1 MRHAAGNSR
10 PAVQAAAG
18 PPSWRSMVA
27 ALRVPAFAW
36 YWSGQLV
43 SVIGTWSQVVAVSWL
58 VLDLTHSAVALGTIT
73 LLQTLPMLVFALPGG
88 VIADRVPRRQLLI
101 VTQVALAAQAI
112 ALGLLVVLHLVT
124 IWEIG
129 LLSVV
134 LGTANALNGPAQQAF
149 VPELVGRELVPDAVA
164 LNSVQ
169 FNTARMIGGAVGGLA
184 VAAWGVS
191 GALFFNAATFLPILV
206 VLMVIRSAHAVT
218 RPAVHASMLAD
229 LRAGLS
235 YALRTA
241 PVRRV
246 VLVLGVVGL
255 LGYNWQVAVPLI
267 ARFML
272 HRQVTGY
279 GLLMSALGAGSLV
292 AAIMLTRDQR
302 ASEHRLMT
310 GAVALGAVL
319 MALGL
324 SYSYVASLVLLAV
337 GGLAG
342 LVATITA
349 NTRLQMLT
357 PDELRG
363 RVMGIYVLLMGG
375 TTPVGAFAFGEIAGH
390 LSTGDALIAFGAT
403 TVVTVGAIWLRRH
416 EISLRPRAPSPAD
429 ADADA

>member
-1 MRHAAGNSR
+1 
-10 PAVQAAAG
+10 
-18 PPSWRSMVA
+18 MVA

-58 VLDLTHSAVALGTIT
+58 VLDLTHSAIALGTIT
-73 LLQTLPMLVFALPGG
+73 LLQTLPILAFALPGG
-88 VIADRVPRRQLLI
+88 VIADRVPRRRLLI
-101 VTQVALAAQAI
+101 ATQAALAAQAI
-112 ALGLLVVLHLVT
+112 ALGLLVALHLAT
-124 IWEIG
+124 LWEIG
-129 LLSVV
+129 LLSFV

-149 VPELVGRELVPDAVA
+149 VPELVGRDLVPDAVA

-169 FNTARMIGGAVGGLA
+169 FNTARMIGGAAGGLA

-206 VLMVIRSAHAVT
+206 VLMVIRAAH
-218 RPAVHASMLAD
+218 PAPPPAARASVLAD
-229 LRAGLS
+229 LRAGLG
-235 YALRTA
+235 YALRTK

-279 GLLMSALGAGSLV
+279 GALMSALGAGSLA
-292 AAIMLTRDQR
+292 AAILLARDQR
-302 ASEHRLMT
+302 ASEHRLMA
-310 GAVALGAVL
+310 GAVVLGAVL
-319 MALGL
+319 VALGL
-324 SYSYVASLVLLAV
+324 SYSYPASLALLAV
-337 GGLAG
+337 GGFAG

-349 NTRLQMLT
+349 NTRLQLLT

-375 TTPVGAFAFGEIAGH
+375 TTPIGAFAFGEIAGH

-403 TVVTVGAIWLRRH
+403 TVLTVSAIWLHRRETTRH
-416 EISLRPRAPSPAD
+416 PRAPSTAG
-429 ADADA
+429 

>member
-1 MRHAAGNSR
+1 
-10 PAVQAAAG
+10 
-18 PPSWRSMVA
+18 MVA

-58 VLDLTHSAVALGTIT
+58 VLDLTHSAIALGTIT
-73 LLQTLPMLVFALPGG
+73 LLQTLPILAFALPGG
-88 VIADRVPRRQLLI
+88 VIADRVPRRRLLI
-101 VTQVALAAQAI
+101 ATQAALAAQAI
-112 ALGLLVVLHLVT
+112 ALGLLVALHLAT
-124 IWEIG
+124 LWEIG
-129 LLSVV
+129 LLSFV

-149 VPELVGRELVPDAVA
+149 VPELVGRDLVPDAVA

-169 FNTARMIGGAVGGLA
+169 FNTARMIGGAAGGLA

-206 VLMVIRSAHAVT
+206 VLMVIRAAH
-218 RPAVHASMLAD
+218 PAPPPAARASVLAD
-229 LRAGLS
+229 LRAGLG
-235 YALRTA
+235 YALRTK

-279 GLLMSALGAGSLV
+279 GALMSALGAGSLA
-292 AAIMLTRDQR
+292 AAILLARDQR
-302 ASEHRLMT
+302 ASEHRLMA

-319 MALGL
+319 VALGL
-324 SYSYVASLVLLAV
+324 SYSYPASLALLAV
-337 GGLAG
+337 GGFAG

-375 TTPVGAFAFGEIAGH
+375 TTPIGAFAFGEIAGH

-403 TVVTVGAIWLRRH
+403 TVLTVSAIWLHRRETTRH
-416 EISLRPRAPSPAD
+416 PRAPSPAG
-429 ADADA
+429 

>member
-1 MRHAAGNSR
+1 
-10 PAVQAAAG
+10 
-18 PPSWRSMVA
+18 MVA

-58 VLDLTHSAVALGTIT
+58 VLDLTHSAIALGTIT
-73 LLQTLPMLVFALPGG
+73 LLQTLPILAFALPGG
-88 VIADRVPRRQLLI
+88 VIADRVPRRRLLI
-101 VTQVALAAQAI
+101 ATQVALAAQAI
-112 ALGLLVVLHLVT
+112 ALGLLVALHLAT
-124 IWEIG
+124 LWEIG
-129 LLSVV
+129 LLSFV

-149 VPELVGRELVPDAVA
+149 VPELVGRDLVPDAVA

-169 FNTARMIGGAVGGLA
+169 FNTARMIGGAAGGLA

-191 GALFFNAATFLPILV
+191 GALFFNAATFLPILA
-206 VLMVIRSAHAVT
+206 VLMVIRAAH
-218 RPAVHASMLAD
+218 PAPPPAARASVLAD
-229 LRAGLS
+229 LRAGLG
-235 YALRTA
+235 YALRTK

-279 GLLMSALGAGSLV
+279 GALMSALGAGSLA
-292 AAIMLTRDQR
+292 AAILLARDQR
-302 ASEHRLMT
+302 ASEHRLMA

-319 MALGL
+319 VALGL
-324 SYSYVASLVLLAV
+324 SYSYPASLALLAV
-337 GGLAG
+337 GGFAG

-375 TTPVGAFAFGEIAGH
+375 TTPIGAFAFGEIAGH
-390 LSTGDALIAFGAT
+390 LSTGDALITFGTT
-403 TVVTVGAIWLRRH
+403 TVLTVGAIWLHRRATTRH
-416 EISLRPRAPSPAD
+416 PRAPSPAG
-429 ADADA
+429 

>member
-1 MRHAAGNSR
+1 
-10 PAVQAAAG
+10 
-18 PPSWRSMVA
+18 MVA

-58 VLDLTHSAVALGTIT
+58 VLDLTHSAIALGTIT
-73 LLQTLPMLVFALPGG
+73 LLQTLPILAFALPGG
-88 VIADRVPRRQLLI
+88 VIADRVPRRRLLI
-101 VTQVALAAQAI
+101 ATQAALAAQAI
-112 ALGLLVVLHLVT
+112 ALGLLVALHLAT
-124 IWEIG
+124 LWEIG
-129 LLSVV
+129 LLSFV

-149 VPELVGRELVPDAVA
+149 VPELVGRNLVPDAVA

-206 VLMVIRSAHAVT
+206 VLMVIRAAH
-218 RPAVHASMLAD
+218 PAPPPAARASVLAD
-229 LRAGLS
+229 LRAGLG
-235 YALRTA
+235 YALRTK

-246 VLVLGVVGL
+246 VMVLGVVGL

-279 GLLMSALGAGSLV
+279 GALMSALGAGSLA
-292 AAIMLTRDQR
+292 AAILLARDQR
-302 ASEHRLMT
+302 ASEHRLMA
-310 GAVALGAVL
+310 GAVVLGAVL
-319 MALGL
+319 VALGL
-324 SYSYVASLVLLAV
+324 SYSYPASLALLAV
-337 GGLAG
+337 GGFAG

-349 NTRLQMLT
+349 NNRLQMLT

-375 TTPVGAFAFGEIAGH
+375 TTPIGAFAFGEIAGH

-403 TVVTVGAIWLRRH
+403 TVLTVSAIWLHRRETTRH
-416 EISLRPRAPSPAD
+416 PRAPSTAG
-429 ADADA
+429 

>member
-1 MRHAAGNSR
+1 MRHAADDSR
-10 PAVQAAAG
+10 PAALAAAG

-58 VLDLTHSAVALGTIT
+58 VLDLTHSAIALGTIT
-73 LLQTLPMLVFALPGG
+73 LLQTLPILAFALPGG
-88 VIADRVPRRQLLI
+88 VIADRVPRRRLLI
-101 VTQVALAAQAI
+101 ATQVALAAQAI
-112 ALGLLVVLHLVT
+112 ALGLLVALHLVT

-129 LLSVV
+129 LLSFV

-191 GALFFNAATFLPILV
+191 GALFFNAATFLPILA
-206 VLMVIRSAHAVT
+206 VLMVIRAAHAAP
-218 RPAVHASMLAD
+218 RPATHASVLAD
-229 LRAGLS
+229 LRAGLG
-235 YALRTA
+235 YALRTK

-279 GLLMSALGAGSLV
+279 GALMSALGAGSLV
-292 AAIMLTRDQR
+292 AAILLARDQR
-302 ASEHRLMT
+302 ASEHRLMA
-310 GAVALGAVL
+310 GAVVLGAVL

-324 SYSYVASLVLLAV
+324 SYSYPASLVLLSV
-337 GGLAG
+337 GGFAG

-375 TTPVGAFAFGEIAGH
+375 TTPIGAFAFGEIAGH
-390 LSTGDALIAFGAT
+390 LSTGDALITFGAT
-403 TVVTVGAIWLRRH
+403 TVVTVGAIWLHRR
-416 EISLRPRAPSPAD
+416 EASLHPRAPGPAD
-429 ADADA
+429 TGRG

>member
-1 MRHAAGNSR
+1 
-10 PAVQAAAG
+10 
-18 PPSWRSMVA
+18 MVA

-58 VLDLTHSAVALGTIT
+58 VLDLTHSAIALGTIT
-73 LLQTLPMLVFALPGG
+73 LLQTLPILAFALPGG
-88 VIADRVPRRQLLI
+88 VIADRVPRRRLLI
-101 VTQVALAAQAI
+101 ATQVALAAQAI
-112 ALGLLVVLHLVT
+112 ALGLLVALHLAT
-124 IWEIG
+124 LWEIG
-129 LLSVV
+129 LLSFV

-149 VPELVGRELVPDAVA
+149 VPELVGRNLVPDAVA

-169 FNTARMIGGAVGGLA
+169 FNTARMIGGAAGGLA

-191 GALFFNAATFLPILV
+191 GALFFNAATFLPILA
-206 VLMVIRSAHAVT
+206 VLMVIRAAH
-218 RPAVHASMLAD
+218 PAPPPAARASVLAD
-229 LRAGLS
+229 LRAGLG
-235 YALRTA
+235 YALRTK

-246 VLVLGVVGL
+246 VMVLGVVGL

-279 GLLMSALGAGSLV
+279 GALMSALGAGSLA
-292 AAIMLTRDQR
+292 AAILLARDQR
-302 ASEHRLMT
+302 ASEHRLMA

-319 MALGL
+319 VALGL
-324 SYSYVASLVLLAV
+324 SYSYPASLALLAV
-337 GGLAG
+337 GGFAG

-375 TTPVGAFAFGEIAGH
+375 TTPIGAFAFGEIAGH
-390 LSTGDALIAFGAT
+390 LSTGDALITFGTT
-403 TVVTVGAIWLRRH
+403 TVLTVGAIWLHRRATTRH
-416 EISLRPRAPSPAD
+416 PRAPSPAG
-429 ADADA
+429 

>member
-1 MRHAAGNSR
+1 MRHTADDPR
-10 PAVQAAAG
+10 PAAPVTAG

-58 VLDLTHSAVALGTIT
+58 VLDLTHSAIALGTIT
-73 LLQTLPMLVFALPGG
+73 LLQTLPILAFALPGG
-88 VIADRVPRRQLLI
+88 VIADRVPRRRLLI
-101 VTQVALAAQAI
+101 ATQAALAAQAI
-112 ALGLLVVLHLVT
+112 ALGLLVALHLVT
-124 IWEIG
+124 LWEIG
-129 LLSVV
+129 LLSFV

-149 VPELVGRELVPDAVA
+149 VPELVGRDLVPDAVA

-191 GALFFNAATFLPILV
+191 GALFFNAATFLPILA
-206 VLMVIRSAHAVT
+206 VLMVIRAAHPAP
-218 RPAVHASMLAD
+218 RPATRASVLAD
-229 LRAGLS
+229 LRAGLG
-235 YALRTA
+235 YALRTK

-246 VLVLGVVGL
+246 VMVLGVVGL

-279 GLLMSALGAGSLV
+279 GALMSALGAGSLA
-292 AAIMLTRDQR
+292 AAILLARDQR
-302 ASEHRLMT
+302 ASEHRLMA
-310 GAVALGAVL
+310 GAVVLGAVL
-319 MALGL
+319 VALGL
-324 SYSYVASLVLLAV
+324 SYSYPASLVLLAV
-337 GGLAG
+337 GGFAG

-375 TTPVGAFAFGEIAGH
+375 TTPIGAFAFGEIAGH

-403 TVVTVGAIWLRRH
+403 TVLTVGVIWLHRRATTPH
-416 EISLRPRAPSPAD
+416 PRAPGPTG
-429 ADADA
+429 

>member
-1 MRHAAGNSR
+1 
-10 PAVQAAAG
+10 
-18 PPSWRSMVA
+18 MVA

-58 VLDLTHSAVALGTIT
+58 VLDLTHSAIALGTIT
-73 LLQTLPMLVFALPGG
+73 LLQTLPILAFALPGG
-88 VIADRVPRRQLLI
+88 VIADRVPRRRLLI
-101 VTQVALAAQAI
+101 ATQAALAAQAI
-112 ALGLLVVLHLVT
+112 ALGLLVALHLAT
-124 IWEIG
+124 LWEIG
-129 LLSVV
+129 LLSFV

-149 VPELVGRELVPDAVA
+149 VPELVGRDLVPDAVA

-169 FNTARMIGGAVGGLA
+169 FNTARMIGGAAGGLA

-191 GALFFNAATFLPILV
+191 GALFFNAATFLPILA
-206 VLMVIRSAHAVT
+206 VLMVIRAAH
-218 RPAVHASMLAD
+218 PAPPPAARASVLAD
-229 LRAGLS
+229 LRAGLG
-235 YALRTA
+235 YALRTK

-279 GLLMSALGAGSLV
+279 GALMSALGAGSLA
-292 AAIMLTRDQR
+292 AAILLARDQR
-302 ASEHRLMT
+302 ASEHRLMA
-310 GAVALGAVL
+310 GAVVLGAVL
-319 MALGL
+319 VALGL
-324 SYSYVASLVLLAV
+324 SYSYPASLALLAV
-337 GGLAG
+337 GGFAG

-349 NTRLQMLT
+349 NTRLQLLT

-375 TTPVGAFAFGEIAGH
+375 TTPIGAFAFGEIAGH

-403 TVVTVGAIWLRRH
+403 TVLTVSAIWLHRRETTRH
-416 EISLRPRAPSPAD
+416 PRAPSTAG
-429 ADADA
+429 

>member
-1 MRHAAGNSR
+1 
-10 PAVQAAAG
+10 
-18 PPSWRSMVA
+18 MVA

-58 VLDLTHSAVALGTIT
+58 VLDLTHSAIALGTIT
-73 LLQTLPMLVFALPGG
+73 LLQTLPILAFALPGG
-88 VIADRVPRRQLLI
+88 VIADRVPRRRLLI
-101 VTQVALAAQAI
+101 ATQAALAAQAI
-112 ALGLLVVLHLVT
+112 ALGLLVALHLAT
-124 IWEIG
+124 LWEIG
-129 LLSVV
+129 LLSFV

-149 VPELVGRELVPDAVA
+149 VPELVGRDLVPDAVA

-169 FNTARMIGGAVGGLA
+169 FNTARMIGGAAGGLA

-191 GALFFNAATFLPILV
+191 GALFFNAATFLPILA
-206 VLMVIRSAHAVT
+206 VLMVIRAAH
-218 RPAVHASMLAD
+218 PAPPPAARASVLAD
-229 LRAGLS
+229 LRAGLG
-235 YALRTA
+235 YALRTK

-246 VLVLGVVGL
+246 VMVLGVVGL

-279 GLLMSALGAGSLV
+279 GALMSALGAGSLA
-292 AAIMLTRDQR
+292 AAILLARDQR
-302 ASEHRLMT
+302 ASEHRLMA
-310 GAVALGAVL
+310 GAVVLGAVL
-319 MALGL
+319 VALGL
-324 SYSYVASLVLLAV
+324 SYSYPASLALLAV
-337 GGLAG
+337 GGFAG

-349 NTRLQMLT
+349 NTRLQLLT

-375 TTPVGAFAFGEIAGH
+375 TTPIGAFAFGEIAGH

-403 TVVTVGAIWLRRH
+403 TVLTVSAIWLHRRETTRH
-416 EISLRPRAPSPAD
+416 PRAPSTAG
-429 ADADA
+429 

>member
-1 MRHAAGNSR
+1 
-10 PAVQAAAG
+10 
-18 PPSWRSMVA
+18 MVA

-58 VLDLTHSAVALGTIT
+58 VLDLTHSAIALGTIT
-73 LLQTLPMLVFALPGG
+73 LLQTLPILAFALPGG
-88 VIADRVPRRQLLI
+88 VIADRVPRRRLLI
-101 VTQVALAAQAI
+101 ATQAALAAQAI
-112 ALGLLVVLHLVT
+112 ALGLLVALHLAT
-124 IWEIG
+124 LWEIG
-129 LLSVV
+129 LLSFV

-149 VPELVGRELVPDAVA
+149 VPELVGRDLVPDAVA

-169 FNTARMIGGAVGGLA
+169 FNTARMIGGAAGGLA

-206 VLMVIRSAHAVT
+206 VLMVIRAAH
-218 RPAVHASMLAD
+218 PAPPPAARASVLAD
-229 LRAGLS
+229 LRAGLG
-235 YALRTA
+235 YALRTK

-246 VLVLGVVGL
+246 VMVLGVVGL

-279 GLLMSALGAGSLV
+279 GALMSALGAGSLA
-292 AAIMLTRDQR
+292 AAILLARDQR
-302 ASEHRLMT
+302 ASEHRLMA
-310 GAVALGAVL
+310 GAVVLGAVL
-319 MALGL
+319 VALGL
-324 SYSYVASLVLLAV
+324 SYSYPASLALLAV
-337 GGLAG
+337 GGFAG

-349 NTRLQMLT
+349 NTRLQLLT

-375 TTPVGAFAFGEIAGH
+375 TTPIGAFAFGEIAGH

-403 TVVTVGAIWLRRH
+403 TVLTVSAIWLHRRETTRH
-416 EISLRPRAPSPAD
+416 PRAPSTAG
-429 ADADA
+429 

>member
-1 MRHAAGNSR
+1 MRHTADDPR
-10 PAVQAAAG
+10 PAAPVTAG

-58 VLDLTHSAVALGTIT
+58 VLDLTHSAIALGTIT
-73 LLQTLPMLVFALPGG
+73 LLQTLPILAFALPGG
-88 VIADRVPRRQLLI
+88 VIADRVPRRRLLI
-101 VTQVALAAQAI
+101 ATQAALAAQAI
-112 ALGLLVVLHLVT
+112 ALGLLVALHLVT

-129 LLSVV
+129 LLSFV

-169 FNTARMIGGAVGGLA
+169 FNAARMIGGAVGGLA

-191 GALFFNAATFLPILV
+191 GALFFNAATFLPILA
-206 VLMVIRSAHAVT
+206 VLMVIRTAHAAL
-218 RPAVHASMLAD
+218 RPGTHASVLAD
-229 LRAGLS
+229 LRAGLG
-235 YALRTA
+235 YALRTK

-246 VLVLGVVGL
+246 LLVLGVVGL

-267 ARFML
+267 ASFML
-272 HRQVTGY
+272 HRQVRGY
-279 GLLMSALGAGSLV
+279 GALMSALGAGSLV
-292 AAIMLTRDQR
+292 AAIVLARDQR
-302 ASEHRLMT
+302 ASEHRLMA
-310 GAVALGAVL
+310 GAVVLGAVL

-324 SYSYVASLVLLAV
+324 SYSYPVGLVLLAV
-337 GGLAG
+337 GGFAG

-375 TTPVGAFAFGEIAGH
+375 TTPIGAFAFGEIAGH
-390 LSTGDALIAFGAT
+390 VSTGDALIAFGAT
-403 TVVTVGAIWLRRH
+403 TVVTVGAIWLRRR
-416 EISLRPRAPSPAD
+416 EISLHPRAPGPAD
-429 ADADA
+429 TGRG

>member
-1 MRHAAGNSR
+1 
-10 PAVQAAAG
+10 
-18 PPSWRSMVA
+18 MVA

-73 LLQTLPMLVFALPGG
+73 LLQTLPILALALPGG
-88 VIADRVPRRQLLI
+88 VIADRVPRRRLLI
-101 VTQVALAAQAI
+101 ATQVALAAQAI
-112 ALGLLVVLHLVT
+112 ALGLLVALHLVT

-129 LLSVV
+129 LLSFV

-206 VLMVIRSAHAVT
+206 VLMVIRAAHAAP
-218 RPAVHASMLAD
+218 RPAAHASVLAD
-229 LRAGLS
+229 LRAGLD
-235 YALRTA
+235 YALRTN

-279 GLLMSALGAGSLV
+279 GALMSALGAGSLA
-292 AAIMLTRDQR
+292 AAILLARDQR
-302 ASEHRLMT
+302 ASEHRLMA
-310 GAVALGAVL
+310 GAVVLGGVL
-319 MALGL
+319 AALGL
-324 SYSYVASLVLLAV
+324 SYSYPASLVLLAV
-337 GGLAG
+337 GGFAG

-403 TVVTVGAIWLRRH
+403 TVVTVGAIWLYRRESSPH
-416 EISLRPRAPSPAD
+416 PRAPGPAG
-429 ADADA
+429 

>member
-1 MRHAAGNSR
+1 
-10 PAVQAAAG
+10 
-18 PPSWRSMVA
+18 MVA

-58 VLDLTHSAVALGTIT
+58 VLDLTHSAIALGTIT
-73 LLQTLPMLVFALPGG
+73 LLQTLPILAFALPGG
-88 VIADRVPRRQLLI
+88 VIADRVPRRRLLI
-101 VTQVALAAQAI
+101 ATQVALAAQAI
-112 ALGLLVVLHLVT
+112 ALGLLVALHLAT
-124 IWEIG
+124 LWEIG
-129 LLSVV
+129 LLSFV

-149 VPELVGRELVPDAVA
+149 VPELVGRDLVPDAVA

-169 FNTARMIGGAVGGLA
+169 FNTARMIGGAAGGLA

-206 VLMVIRSAHAVT
+206 VLMVIRAAH
-218 RPAVHASMLAD
+218 PAPPPAARASVLAD
-229 LRAGLS
+229 LRAGLG
-235 YALRTA
+235 YALRTK

-246 VLVLGVVGL
+246 VMVLGVVGL

-279 GLLMSALGAGSLV
+279 GALMSALGAGSLA
-292 AAIMLTRDQR
+292 AAILLARDQR
-302 ASEHRLMT
+302 ASEHRLMA
-310 GAVALGAVL
+310 GAVVLGAVL
-319 MALGL
+319 VALGL
-324 SYSYVASLVLLAV
+324 SYSYPASLALLAV
-337 GGLAG
+337 GGFAG

-349 NTRLQMLT
+349 NTRLQLLT

-375 TTPVGAFAFGEIAGH
+375 TTPIGAFAFGEIAGH

-403 TVVTVGAIWLRRH
+403 TVLTVSAIWLHRRETTRH
-416 EISLRPRAPSPAD
+416 PRAPSTAG
-429 ADADA
+429 